1 MSHNTM
7 NLTITLTDKQQTAF
21 DKRITGQATAE
32 SLATTIITDQAQA
45 WADADYLA
53 ASNELVSMLKDQPQA
68 VLDQLITQLSQIP

>member
-1 MSHNTM
+1 M

-45 WADADYLA
+45 WSDSDYLA
-53 ASNELVSMLKDQPQA
+53 ASNELVTKLKGQPQA
-68 VLDQLITQLSQIP
+68 VFDSLISQLNQIP

>member
-1 MSHNTM
+1 M

-21 DKRITGQATAE
+21 DKRVTGKATAE

-53 ASNELVSMLKDQPQA
+53 ASNELVSKLKDQPQA
-68 VLDQLITQLSQIP
+68 VLDGLISQLTKLS

>member
-1 MSHNTM
+1 M

-53 ASNELVSMLKDQPQA
+53 ASNELVSRLKDQPQA
-68 VLDQLITQLSQIP
+68 VLDGLISQLVKLS

>member
-1 MSHNTM
+1 M

-21 DKRITGQATAE
+21 DKRVTGKATAV

-53 ASNELVSMLKDQPQA
+53 ASNELVSKLKDQPQA
-68 VLDQLITQLSQIP
+68 VLDGLISQLDQLA

>member
-1 MSHNTM
+1 M

-21 DKRITGQATAE
+21 DKRVTGKATAV

-53 ASNELVSMLKDQPQA
+53 ASNELVSKVKDQPQA
-68 VLDQLITQLSQIP
+68 VLDSLISQLNQLA

>member
-1 MSHNTM
+1 M

-45 WADADYLA
+45 WAAADYLA
-53 ASNELVSMLKDQPQA
+53 ASNELVSKLKDQPQA
-68 VLDQLITQLSQIP
+68 VLDSLISQLDQLA

>member
-1 MSHNTM
+1 M

-21 DKRITGQATAE
+21 DKRVTGKATAV

-53 ASNELVSMLKDQPQA
+53 ASNELVSKLKGQPQA
-68 VLDQLITQLSQIP
+68 VLDGLISQLSKLS

>member
-1 MSHNTM
+1 M

-21 DKRITGQATAE
+21 DKRVTGKATAV

-53 ASNELVSMLKDQPQA
+53 ASNELVSKIKDQPQA
-68 VLDQLITQLSQIP
+68 VLDSLISQLNQLP

>member
-1 MSHNTM
+1 M

-21 DKRITGQATAE
+21 DKRVTGKATAE

-53 ASNELVSMLKDQPQA
+53 ASNELVSKLKDQPQA
-68 VLDQLITQLSQIP
+68 VLDGLISQLNQLS

>member
-1 MSHNTM
+1 M

-21 DKRITGQATAE
+21 DKRVTGKATAV

-53 ASNELVSMLKDQPQA
+53 ASNELVSKLKDQPQA
-68 VLDQLITQLSQIP
+68 VLDSLISQLDQLA

>member
-1 MSHNTM
+1 M

-21 DKRITGQATAE
+21 DKRITGKATAE

-53 ASNELVSMLKDQPQA
+53 ASNELVSKLKDQPQA
-68 VLDQLITQLSQIP
+68 VLDSLISQLDQLA

>member
-1 MSHNTM
+1 M

-21 DKRITGQATAE
+21 DKRVTGKATAE

-53 ASNELVSMLKDQPQA
+53 ASNELVSKLKDQPQA
-68 VLDQLITQLSQIP
+68 VLDGLISQLTKLP

>member
-1 MSHNTM
+1 M

-21 DKRITGQATAE
+21 DKRVTGKATAE

-53 ASNELVSMLKDQPQA
+53 ASNELVSKLKDQPQA
-68 VLDQLITQLSQIP
+68 VLDGLISQLVKLS

>member
-1 MSHNTM
+1 M

-32 SLATTIITDQAQA
+32 SLATTIITEQAQA

-53 ASNELVSMLKDQPQA
+53 ASNELVSKLKDQPQA
-68 VLDQLITQLSQIP
+68 VLDGLISQLTKIA

>member
-1 MSHNTM
+1 M

-21 DKRITGQATAE
+21 DKRVTGKATVV

-53 ASNELVSMLKDQPQA
+53 ASNELVSKLKDQPQA
-68 VLDQLITQLSQIP
+68 VLDSLISQLNQLA

>member
-1 MSHNTM
+1 M

-21 DKRITGQATAE
+21 NKRITGQATAE

-53 ASNELVSMLKDQPQA
+53 ASNELVSKLKDQPQA
-68 VLDQLITQLSQIP
+68 VLDGLISQLTKLS

>member
-1 MSHNTM
+1 M
-7 NLTITLTDKQQTAF
+7 NITITLTDKQQTAF

-53 ASNELVSMLKDQPQA
+53 ASNELVSKLKDQPQS
-68 VLDQLITQLSQIP
+68 VLDGLISQLDKLA

>member
-1 MSHNTM
+1 M

-21 DKRITGQATAE
+21 DKRITGKAAAE

-53 ASNELVSMLKDQPQA
+53 ASNELVSKLKDQPQV
-68 VLDQLITQLSQIP
+68 VLDSLISQLTKLS

>member
-1 MSHNTM
+1 M

-21 DKRITGQATAE
+21 DKRVTGKATAE

-53 ASNELVSMLKDQPQA
+53 ASNELVSTLKDQPQA
-68 VLDQLITQLSQIP
+68 VLDGLISQLNQLS

>member
-1 MSHNTM
+1 M

-32 SLATTIITDQAQA
+32 SLAATVITDQAQA

-53 ASNELVSMLKDQPQA
+53 ASNELVSKLKYQPQA
-68 VLDQLITQLSQIP
+68 VLDSLISQLNKLA

>member
-1 MSHNTM
+1 M

-21 DKRITGQATAE
+21 DKRVTGKATAE

-53 ASNELVSMLKDQPQA
+53 ASNELVSRLKDQPQA
-68 VLDQLITQLSQIP
+68 VLDGLISQLVKLS